1 MIDIFYIEDDSIIA
15 GTVKNYLEQRDCSV
29 AIHTTAAAA
38 KEALQRQAPQVILL
52 DWNLPDGE
60 GDALCRWIRSQW
72 QDLPIIFLTVRN
84 DTQDVVQG
92 FQNGADDYVVKPFE
106 LEVLYSRICALLR
119 RAGSG
124 SGRYLSCGPITADQN
139 KMAVYCEEREIALS
153 QAEYQ
158 LLLLLLTN
166 KGKTVT
172 RQRLL
177 EQIWDS
183 NGNYVNDN
191 TLTVTMK
198 RLREKLNQ
206 PSCLK
211 TVRSFGY
218 RMEDT
223 V

>member
-1 MIDIFYIEDDSIIA
+1 MIDIFYIEDDSDIA
-15 GTVKNYLEQRDCSV
+15 GTVKNYLEQREFSV

-223 V
+223 E

>member
-1 MIDIFYIEDDSIIA
+1 MIDIFYIEDDSDIA
-15 GTVKNYLEQRDCSV
+15 GTVKNYLEQREFSV